1 MGNPSLELR
10 SHHRLGSM
18 RGHGNRDSSFSFQ
31 YSDMDSGP
39 GPGVQLLCP
48 APALCPTSQW
58 KHTGVRTCYSLL
70 GQRSTAK
77 GRSTEVGSVMS
88 LGLFWGTK
96 IEALTTPN
104 GEGKWTSLNTGQG
117 QKPQSQHDHSPQA
130 LVMAH
135 PSPYQI
141 SSSQAPSG
149 LFIQSF
155 R

>member
-1 MGNPSLELR
+1 
-10 SHHRLGSM
+10 M
-18 RGHGNRDSSFSFQ
+18 RGHENRDNSFSFQ
-31 YSDMDSGP
+31 YSNMDSGP

-48 APALCPTSQW
+48 ASALCPTSQR

-70 GQRSTAK
+70 GQRLTAK
-77 GRSTEVGSVMS
+77 CRSTEVGSVMS

-96 IEALTTPN
+96 IEVLTTPN
-104 GEGKWTSLNTGQG
+104 GQGKWTSLNTGQG
-117 QKPQSQHDHSPQA
+117 QKPQSQHSHSPQA
-130 LVMAH
+130 LVTVY

-141 SSSQAPSG
+141 PSSQAPSS